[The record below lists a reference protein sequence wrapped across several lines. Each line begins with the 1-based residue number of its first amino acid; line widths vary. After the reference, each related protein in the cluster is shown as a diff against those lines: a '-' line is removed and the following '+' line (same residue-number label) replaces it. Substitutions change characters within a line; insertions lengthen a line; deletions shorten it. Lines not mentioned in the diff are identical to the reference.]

1 MTPLRRLT
9 VIALI
14 VVGVADLIGVPFMLA
29 ANHHKAGSVP
39 GAAIVLGVII
49 TVLTLVGA
57 VGLARAS
64 RWAWW
69 LSLIVRIP
77 DLISS
82 ALGVGAHPTVP
93 LAAGGAFCVVV
104 SVIAFVLLFRLRREE
119 RQGLSA
125 QSVGRAAARV

>member
-1 MTPLRRLT
+1 MSPLRRLT
-9 VIALI
+9 VVALI

-39 GAAIVLGVII
+39 GAAIVGSVII
-49 TVLTLVGA
+49 TVLTLIGA
-57 VGLARAS
+57 VGLTRAS

-69 LSLIVRIP
+69 LSFIVRIP

-82 ALGVGAHPTVP
+82 ALGVGAHPTAP
-93 LAAGGAFCVVV
+93 LTAGGVFCVVV

-125 QSVGRAAARV
+125 ETAGQAAARV

>member
-9 VIALI
+9 VVTLI
-14 VVGVADLIGVPFMLA
+14 LVGVADLIGIPFMLA

-39 GAAIVLGVII
+39 GAAIVAGVII
-49 TVLTLVGA
+49 TVLTLIGA
-57 VGLARAS
+57 VGLSRAS

-82 ALGVGAHPTVP
+82 ALGVGNHPTAP
-93 LAAGGAFCVVV
+93 LTAGGVFCVVV
-104 SVIAFVLLFRLRREE
+104 SVIALVLLFRLRREE

-125 QSVGRAAARV
+125 QSAGQAAARV

>member
-39 GAAIVLGVII
+39 GAAIVLGVIV

-57 VGLARAS
+57 VGLVRAS

-93 LAAGGAFCVVV
+93 LATGGAFCVVV

-119 RQGLSA
+119 RQGMSA
-125 QSVGRAAARV
+125 QTAGRAAARV